1 MAGVLGLCFKAAD
14 LSADDIAHLQP
25 EIAIYK
31 ANRLALD
38 GATSALLTAQAKA
51 TKGPSWDVLQE
62 TALGGKQIMIYAFQ
76 SDPNTTKITV
86 KPSGLAAQAMYEVRS
101 VDTGVLGVSK
111 GADLAAQG
119 IDIVQSPKS
128 AAHLLVLTAK

>member
-1 MAGVLGLCFKAAD
+1 
-14 LSADDIAHLQP
+14 
-25 EIAIYK
+25 
-31 ANRLALD
+31 
-38 GATSALLTAQAKA
+38 
-51 TKGPSWDVLQE
+51 VLQE

-86 KPSGLAAQAMYEVRS
+86 KPSGLAAQTMYEVRS